1 VRADGLGP
9 VYLGFLAQ
17 VEAALRPLGRRLL
30 FWGDVAMNHPEL
42 VRTLPRSM
50 VAVPWSYDTATSYDR
65 FLQPFTSAGLETWA
79 APGVS
84 NWWRLY
90 PNYAIALPNI
100 RDFARD
106 AKRLGSTGLLTTTWD
121 DFGEQL
127 FAQTWTGVLFGAA
140 AAWEPGE
147 ASVAD
152 FLRAYPRT
160 FHGDTSGHVQAA
172 EERLMAAHR
181 LLAGAGV
188 AQNHEYLFWVDPWS
202 PDGQLAG
209 AQLLPV
215 ARDLRLLAEEAIEH
229 VARARVSG
237 ATREPE
243 VLDAMALGARRLDL
257 IGLKFQFADEVVRLY
272 DRAYAT
278 SRDSAR
284 SRSLQWYDLADI
296 TGINGRLQDL
306 RDVYTL
312 NRELYERAWR
322 AENRP
327 YWLQNVLARYDLATQ
342 LWLSRADQMTRARQQ
357 WARTRTLPAAS
368 EIGFPL
374 PTAAPATARPSS
386 AR

>member
-1 VRADGLGP
+1 
-9 VYLGFLAQ
+9 
-17 VEAALRPLGRRLL
+17 
-30 FWGDVAMNHPEL
+30 
-42 VRTLPRSM
+42 
-50 VAVPWSYDTATSYDR
+50 
-65 FLQPFTSAGLETWA
+65 
-79 APGVS
+79 
-84 NWWRLY
+84 
-90 PNYAIALPNI
+90 
-100 RDFARD
+100 
-106 AKRLGSTGLLTTTWD
+106 
-121 DFGEQL
+121 
-127 FAQTWTGVLFGAA
+127 
-140 AAWEPGE
+140 
-147 ASVAD
+147 
-152 FLRAYPRT
+152 
-160 FHGDTSGHVQAA
+160 
-172 EERLMAAHR
+172 
-181 LLAGAGV
+181 
-188 AQNHEYLFWVDPWS
+188 
-202 PDGQLAG
+202 
-209 AQLLPV
+209 
-215 ARDLRLLAEEAIEH
+215 

-327 YWLQNVLARYDLATQ
+327 YWLQNVLARYDLATH

-374 PTAAPATARPSS
+374 PAIAPATARPSS